1 MNYRRTLLISS
12 VALLILG
19 AIRCLG
25 TLPALGDYGAL
36 IGQLGALGVGALV
49 CDLLT
54 TVGAVASGVA
64 ALVLRKR
71 DKGLIPWSIL
81 SFLVCAAFLISMF
94 LLIAGSQGQY
104 SDYSSRR
111 GLALL
116 AAITAI
122 QGLSYIG
129 IEKNWADKWNKTK
142 TP

>member
-64 ALVLRKR
+64 VESAEVSAVAAGAVEVL
-71 DKGLIPWSIL
+71 STA
-81 SFLVCAAFLISMF
+81 VCAPQPASSSAAHRAGKIRFIMISF
-94 LLIAGSQGQY
+94 PFG
-104 SDYSSRR
+104 
-111 GLALL
+111 
-116 AAITAI
+116 
-122 QGLSYIG
+122 
-129 IEKNWADKWNKTK
+129 
-142 TP
+142 